1 MWKLKSGSTLSPEQ
15 AFSQGLVLGLLKSQ
29 SIQATPELLQS
40 SYSHTTQ
47 VIDMQPIELSATH
60 GQHASCNPG
69 ELPTGEA
76 EAGLPGGGFSAAP
89 HAYGR
94 STSAA
99 GTPGGGGSYQ
109 AVGFAYGGESGQ
121 SQMGRAAGGE
131 DGSGLRGSGRDDAGE
146 RGGMGVLAQQQERF
160 TPCFK
165 VPVELE
171 GRLPMAE
178 RMHKVCMMMCLH
190 VHARASAYIYS
201 VRICHVPNGITTGV
215 YSQ

>member
-1 MWKLKSGSTLSPEQ
+1 MWE
-15 AFSQGLVLGLLKSQ
+15 LLW
-29 SIQATPELLQS
+29 ELLQS
-40 SYSHTTQ
+40 ALEAAPQFNGQSHTIR
-47 VIDMQPIELSATH
+47 VLEMQSCALSAIH
-60 GQHASCNPG
+60 GHHASYN
-69 ELPTGEA
+69 LRYFLTGEA
-76 EAGLPGGGFSAAP
+76 NAGLPAGRYTAAP

-94 STSAA
+94 STSA
-99 GTPGGGGSYQ
+99 GGATGGDGSYQ